1 MTRAM
6 TCWAILVPFLFDGT
20 KLRSGQAV
28 LIEDEHIAAIIPPS
42 EVPGSY
48 AAVRPAGAAYLSPGL
63 VDLQV
68 NGGGGVLFNDD
79 ITPEGLARIA
89 AAHRALGT
97 SHILPTL
104 MSGSTAEIAAAL
116 DAVRAAMARGV
127 PGILGLHIEGPFFN
141 PHWRGI
147 HPARAIRAMSAEDL
161 DLLTAPHPFPLALTL
176 APETMAEATL
186 RRLAAA
192 GIVLLAGHTEATV
205 EEIARARAAGLIGFT
220 HLFNAMPPITGRAPG
235 PAGAAL
241 ADREG
246 FASIIVDGLHV
257 HPDAV
262 RLALAAKETER
273 LFLVSD
279 AMPTV
284 GATIDSF
291 LIGGTPIRLKEGRLV
306 DEAGTLGG
314 AHLSL
319 AEAVRNAHRLLGLD
333 PAEALR
339 MATATPSACLRAGH
353 GPWAISSGALV
364 PGARADLAL
373 FDRSLAL
380 LGTWESG
387 VFRPR
392 PEREPA
398 SMEKQ

>member
-1 MTRAM
+1 MREE
-6 TCWAILVPFLFDGT
+6 AILVPFLFDGA
-20 KLRSGQAV
+20 KLRPEQAV
-28 LIEDEHIAAIIPPS
+28 LVENGHIAAIIPPS
-42 EVPGSY
+42 EVPGTY
-48 AAVRPAGAAYLSPGL
+48 PITRPPGAAYLSPGL
-63 VDLQV
+63 IDLQV

-79 ITPEGLARIA
+79 ITPAGLARIA

-97 SHILPTL
+97 SHIQPTL

-116 DAVRAAMARGV
+116 DAVRTAMARGV

-141 PHWRGI
+141 PRRRGI
-147 HPARAIRAMSAEDL
+147 HPARAIRPMNAEDL
-161 DLLTAPHPFPLALTL
+161 DLLTAPFPGPLTLTL
-176 APETMAEATL
+176 APETVPEAAL

-192 GIVLLAGHTEATV
+192 GVVLLAGHTEATP
-205 EEIARARAAGLIGFT
+205 EEIARARKAGLAGFT
-220 HLFNAMPPITGRAPG
+220 HLFNAMPPIAGRVPG

-241 ADREG
+241 TDRES

-257 HPDAV
+257 HPEAV
-262 RLALAAKETER
+262 RLALAAKATDH

-284 GATIDSF
+284 GAAIDSF
-291 LIGGTPIRLKEGRLV
+291 FVGESLIRLKEGRLV

-319 AEAVRNAHRLLGLD
+319 AEAVRNVHRLLGLA

-339 MATATPSACLRAGH
+339 MATATPLACLRTRRGLEDNPP
-353 GPWAISSGALV
+353 GSLV
-364 PGARADLAL
+364 PGGRADLAL

-380 LGTWESG
+380 LGSWEG
-387 VFRPR
+387 GIFRPG
-392 PEREPA
+392 PEREPP
-398 SMEKQ
+398 SVGKS

>member
-1 MTRAM
+1 MTREAL
-6 TCWAILVPFLFDGT
+6 LVPFLFDGA
-20 KLRSGQAV
+20 KLRPEQAV
-28 LIEDEHIAAIIPPS
+28 LVEDGHIVAIIPPS

-48 AAVRPAGAAYLSPGL
+48 PITRPAGAAYLSPGL
-63 VDLQV
+63 IDLQV

-79 ITPEGLARIA
+79 ITPAGLARIA

-97 SHILPTL
+97 SHIQPTL

-116 DAVRAAMARGV
+116 DAARTAMARFI

-141 PHWRGI
+141 PRRRGI

-161 DLLTAPHPFPLALTL
+161 DLLTAPFPGPLTLTL
-176 APETMAEATL
+176 APETVPEAAL
-186 RRLAAA
+186 RRLASA
-192 GIVLLAGHTEATV
+192 GIVLLAGHTEATS
-205 EEIARARAAGLIGFT
+205 EEIARARGAGLAGFT
-220 HLFNAMPPITGRAPG
+220 HLFNAMPPIAGRTPG

-241 ADREG
+241 ADRES

-262 RLALAAKETER
+262 RLALAAKATER

-284 GATIDSF
+284 GAAIDSF
-291 LIGGTPIRLKEGRLV
+291 FVGESLIRLKEGRLV

-319 AEAVRNAHRLLGLD
+319 AEAVRNVHRLLGLD

-339 MATATPSACLRAGH
+339 MATATPAACLRAGR
-353 GPWAISSGALV
+353 GLGDIQPGSLV

-380 LGTWESG
+380 LGTWEG
-387 VFRPR
+387 GIFRPG

-398 SMEKQ
+398 GMEKS